1 VIIDCHCHAGRG
13 SGADAFWNAEARLER
28 HLARARDA
36 GIDRTV
42 VFPTFSP
49 DYDTANARLARV
61 VRRHEREVIGFA
73 GINPA
78 RDAGRAA
85 SLLGRAVEEY
95 GFRGLKVHGH
105 ESLPTREVCDAAR
118 HYRLPMLVDIVR
130 RVEIVD
136 ALAEQ
141 YPEIDFIIPH
151 LGGFSD
157 DRVAQT
163 RLIDRLC
170 RFPNVYADTSGV
182 RYWEILVRSVRLAGP
197 GKILF
202 GSDGPFLH
210 PDLEL
215 YKIKLLRLT
224 AASEALITGGNTARL
239 LGLSRSV
246 DRTRVNAMS
255 NRMGAR
261 P

>member
-1 VIIDCHCHAGRG
+1 VIIDCHCHAGQG

-49 DYDTANARLARV
+49 DYDTANARLAHV
-61 VRRHEREVIGFA
+61 VRRHERDVIGFA
-73 GINPA
+73 GINPT
-78 RDAGRAA
+78 RDAGHVA

-118 HYRLPMLVDIVR
+118 RYRLPMLVDVVR
-130 RVEIVD
+130 RVEVVD
-136 ALAEQ
+136 ALAER

-157 DRVAQT
+157 DWVTQT

-170 RFPNVYADTSGV
+170 RLPNVYADTSGV
-182 RYWEILVRSVRLAGP
+182 RYWEMLVRSVRLAGP
-197 GKILF
+197 AKILF

-210 PDLEL
+210 PGLEL
-215 YKIKLLRLT
+215 YKIKLLRLP
-224 AASEALITGGNTARL
+224 AASEALIIGGNIARL

-246 DRTRVNAMS
+246 DRICAHTMS
-255 NRMGAR
+255 DRSEAR